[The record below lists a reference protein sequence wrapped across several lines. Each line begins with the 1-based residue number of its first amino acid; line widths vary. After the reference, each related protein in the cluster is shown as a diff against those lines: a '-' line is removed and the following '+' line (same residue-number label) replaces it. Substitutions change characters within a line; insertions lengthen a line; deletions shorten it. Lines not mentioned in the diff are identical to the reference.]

1 MPSLL
6 VPAGQVAR
14 TRDLAMCP
22 EIAVA
27 LKGIAAVAPV
37 VTLIIAIAAVKIA
50 RIRATERTRTM
61 NHGDVK
67 IGR

>member
-1 MPSLL
+1 
-6 VPAGQVAR
+6 
-14 TRDLAMCP
+14 MCP
-22 EIAVA
+22 EIAIA

-50 RIRATERTRTM
+50 RIRATERTRPNM
-61 NHGDVK
+61 DHGDVK

>member
-1 MPSLL
+1 
-6 VPAGQVAR
+6 
-14 TRDLAMCP
+14 MCP
-22 EIAVA
+22 ELAIA

>member
-1 MPSLL
+1 
-6 VPAGQVAR
+6 
-14 TRDLAMCP
+14 MCP

-50 RIRATERTRTM
+50 RIRATERSRPTM

>member
-1 MPSLL
+1 
-6 VPAGQVAR
+6 
-14 TRDLAMCP
+14 MCP

-50 RIRATERTRTM
+50 RIRATERTRPTM
-61 NHGDVK
+61 DHGDVK

>member
-1 MPSLL
+1 
-6 VPAGQVAR
+6 
-14 TRDLAMCP
+14 MCQ

-50 RIRATERTRTM
+50 RMRATERTRPTTD
-61 NHGDVK
+61 HADVK